1 MKKRYLSI
9 PGFFVDSLPYIYNEA
24 NRELLRYIEIKAGA
38 SDIFVWLKQLRI
50 APYSYD
56 FLDNSSNKSPGYI
69 IENLPPLKINTHFL
83 LAFHIYGFEEN
94 VFIAGRFC
102 VPINPPVNRYI
113 KEMFIEYRIQ
123 ELGPHSILWCKIKGW
138 YNNDLASS
146 GFFKIF
152 SIVNRIM
159 TRRQLL
165 NIKML
170 SEKVSIGKIKN
181 GVYCLEN
188 YYSESG
194 LLWWAFCRRHNC
206 KGLLT
211 QSHLS

>member
-1 MKKRYLSI
+1 MKKRYFSI
-9 PGFFVDSLPYIYNEA
+9 PDFFIDSLPDIHNKD
-24 NRELLRYIEIKAGA
+24 NRELLRSIEIKAGA
-38 SDIFVWLKQLRI
+38 SDIFTWLKQFRI
-50 APYSYD
+50 APHSYD
-56 FLDNSSNKSPGYI
+56 FLDNSGNKSPGYI
-69 IENLPPLKINTHFL
+69 IENLPTLKTNTHFL
-83 LAFHIYGFEEN
+83 LAFHIFAFEEN
-94 VFIAGRFC
+94 TFIASRFC
-102 VPINPPVNRYI
+102 VPINPPINRYI

-123 ELGPHSILWCKIKGW
+123 KLGTHSILWCKIKGW
-138 YNNDLASS
+138 FNMDIASK

-165 NIKML
+165 NIRKL
-170 SEKVSIGKIKN
+170 SEKYSSGKIKS
-181 GVYCLEN
+181 GVYYLEN

-211 QSHLS
+211 